1 MCWTEILFIAGLRS
15 VIALYLPAVQTGNL
29 QTVIPLTI
37 SKFSFQFFC
46 FLYHIQTLILRI
58 KSSAGLGVSLPI
70 YTHFGFMFT
79 HLHILINQCG
89 CVDKVHTDIVCSFL
103 QYQSTVVITMA
114 TLSAV
119 PAICF
124 HFEVHFLYMLRKY
137 CFPFRFDEAVHW
149 KAFFLFCCYSSNFIK
164 EFIFLFYCS
173 Y

>member
-1 MCWTEILFIAGLRS
+1 MFLTLRKIRQFMDCYPFNNFHIFLSILLLSRSYPDVNLENKIECWAGC
-15 VIALYLPAVQTGNL
+15 
-29 QTVIPLTI
+29 
-37 SKFSFQFFC
+37 FFA
-46 FLYHIQTLILRI
+46 Y
-58 KSSAGLGVSLPI
+58 I

-173 Y
+173 YWRTLAFF